1 MFLKSVDSPQGV
13 VCPFQKLFL
22 CGEKKFL
29 RRHKMSRHYSDP
41 TANAAIGRVDK
52 EMKKMKEYAK
62 LLETMKK
69 EGRLSPEQER
79 EARKLFNG
87 IYKSYF

>member
-1 MFLKSVDSPQGV
+1 
-13 VCPFQKLFL
+13 
-22 CGEKKFL
+22 
-29 RRHKMSRHYSDP
+29 MSRHYSDP